1 MAWRDWG
8 STPIQSRNGGGS
20 TGFGIETNPSS
31 ATLIA
36 EIDSTQLANVLSG
49 GSLHQVTWLLG
60 ASTNAT
66 WMLEQAKSTS
76 LSTSAIRDR
85 SYVLTP
91 SNQTGQYVMTYKLE
105 KGDRLRARIDGGI
118 AGIATAKI
126 SAEPLT

>member
-8 STPIQSRNGGGS
+8 STPINSHGGTS
-20 TGFGIETNPSS
+20 TGYGIETNPSS

-36 EIDSTQLANVLSG
+36 EIDSTQLANVLKG
-49 GSLHQVTWLLG
+49 GSLHQVTWVLG

-66 WMLEQAKSTS
+66 WMVEQASSTS

-85 SYVLTP
+85 TYIQTP
-91 SNQTGQYVMTYKLE
+91 SNQSGQYILTYKLE
-105 KGDRLRARIDGGI
+105 KGDRLRARIEGGVT
-118 AGIATAKI
+118 GVATAKI